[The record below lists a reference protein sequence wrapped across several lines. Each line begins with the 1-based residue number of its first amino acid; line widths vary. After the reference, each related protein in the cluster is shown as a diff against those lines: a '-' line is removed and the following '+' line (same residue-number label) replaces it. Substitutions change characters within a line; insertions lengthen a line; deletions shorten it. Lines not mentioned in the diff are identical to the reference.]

1 MARSRR
7 RPFLLAA
14 ILGIMLA
21 SSSDISAQDADSY
34 EPHPEGQFAGMTG
47 HDMLAASDRAA
58 ADARDAA
65 EKGDWLEAYGS
76 YHWAQRFRHYV
87 YQGTHPDEFDME
99 HALGET
105 AIQSGFFVYAKRHYE
120 SAFQNRTK
128 LIGPSHPDTLVSL
141 TGYAGVLIEIGLP
154 DRALSILS
162 PAVGRAKDALGPD
175 HPVTIDLLQQY
186 GRALMQLNRVYEAE
200 QTFALVLAERERLDT
215 GNEIAIAIGA
225 ADLANALAV
234 RNRYNAAKPY
244 AELAVKTLAE
254 KHGVR
259 RTDVA
264 RSQAS
269 LGAVLL
275 GLDEAESAE
284 VHFRSAIAALDG
296 TGADLPLRK
305 RINQRL
311 GLALLRQPAK
321 RHLALGPLQATA
333 TDQSQIGGFKHEN
346 GNHAVHRLLI
356 DAYFAKADEAGASMD
371 ALELADHSPG
381 VFRSMLQ
388 SFDNSADR
396 AIVSAIGRSASGAS
410 GELVRTRERLLIERE
425 ELQAEYAAAQGDGGA
440 ESEKFRIALIHNGD
454 AIRRNEDGIRKIFP
468 EYFDFLESK
477 TIDID
482 TPYELLRPGE
492 ALLMVVPTEISTQI
506 LYYANGHHVW
516 KRTSATPEE
525 INSAVRRLLWDV
537 GAPNNASP
545 AEIVS
550 WMDEMADKGAYP
562 YSFAQ
567 AKFLYDQLFSGLDRD
582 DVDHV
587 FVVADG
593 PLASLPL
600 GLLVDEIP
608 QGRTGDPKTLRSA
621 SWLSNQLSFS
631 VLPSLQT
638 LFFLR
643 KHRAGDKHA
652 TRNKFI
658 GIGDPILDGDANTRG
673 GSAQRRGSGN
683 HAPSLRNVFRT
694 GGIGTDETKIAL
706 DELRSLA
713 RLPGTAEEL
722 TNLSQIFGT
731 PDNSLYLSDRATET
745 NVKSRRLD
753 ADVLAFA
760 THGLLAGEING
771 AIEPGLVLTP
781 PAVATSNDDGY
792 LAMSEIASLDL
803 DAEWVILSACNTA
816 AGDGSSGAAGLS
828 GLARAFFFAGA
839 ENLLV
844 SHWPV
849 RDAVAARMTVRT
861 VELTTGKSPLT
872 RASALQQAMKE
883 IRDDPSRDSAAD
895 SWAHPNAWAPFSLVG
910 DGSAK

>member
-1 MARSRR
+1 LGEKRSSTDRIQTAAIGPAAEGPICSNASAKRTDSYGVVAFDLVAGEVQGDPSVEPPSPVTADAMRPPAYIYGKQLFACVLSPKEIAQQRQTSFLIKPINSCSVGDKGGARMARSRR

-58 ADARDAA
+58 ADARDAV

-99 HALGET
+99 HALGAT
-105 AIQSGFFVYAKRHYE
+105 AIQSRFFVYAKRHYE

-244 AELAVKTLAE
+244 AERAVKTLAE

-275 GLDEAESAE
+275 GLGEAESAE

-321 RHLALGPLQATA
+321 RHLALGPLQAAA

-356 DAYFAKADEAGASMD
+356 DAYFAKADEAGSSMD

-477 TIDID
+477 TIYID

-492 ALLMVVPTEISTQI
+492 ALLMVVPSEISTQI

-562 YSFAQ
+562 
-567 AKFLYDQLFSGLDRD
+567 
-582 DVDHV
+582 
-587 FVVADG
+587 
-593 PLASLPL
+593 
-600 GLLVDEIP
+600 
-608 QGRTGDPKTLRSA
+608 
-621 SWLSNQLSFS
+621 
-631 VLPSLQT
+631 
-638 LFFLR
+638 
-643 KHRAGDKHA
+643 
-652 TRNKFI
+652 
-658 GIGDPILDGDANTRG
+658 
-673 GSAQRRGSGN
+673 
-683 HAPSLRNVFRT
+683 
-694 GGIGTDETKIAL
+694 
-706 DELRSLA
+706 
-713 RLPGTAEEL
+713 
-722 TNLSQIFGT
+722 
-731 PDNSLYLSDRATET
+731 
-745 NVKSRRLD
+745 
-753 ADVLAFA
+753 
-760 THGLLAGEING
+760 
-771 AIEPGLVLTP
+771 
-781 PAVATSNDDGY
+781 
-792 LAMSEIASLDL
+792 
-803 DAEWVILSACNTA
+803 
-816 AGDGSSGAAGLS
+816 
-828 GLARAFFFAGA
+828 
-839 ENLLV
+839 
-844 SHWPV
+844 
-849 RDAVAARMTVRT
+849 
-861 VELTTGKSPLT
+861 
-872 RASALQQAMKE
+872 
-883 IRDDPSRDSAAD
+883 
-895 SWAHPNAWAPFSLVG
+895 
-910 DGSAK
+910 